1 MAREMEQAASVQSF
15 QIRAV
20 VFGLFAGCA
29 ASADTPPTFSPAPAV
44 ARPDTSVDVDP
55 GSRPYVTSQV
65 IALESNAPVVRAPAR
80 VAFRD
85 GAVSQINLP
94 IAGRVTAVHVST
106 GDRVKAGDPLITLSS
121 PEAAA
126 TRASLAA
133 ALAEHDATRKEL
145 ARQDQMAASG
155 VGIESERSAAQAK
168 LRQSEAELARAQTT
182 TGILGGGAGS
192 TIVLRAP
199 IDGTVINRRASVGS
213 VAAPGGDPLIEI
225 GNPTALWV
233 VADVF
238 ERDLVQVHA
247 GAEVEI
253 ELGAGDKP
261 LHGKVASIGTAL
273 TGSLRTAPVYIAL
286 DADATDA
293 IRAGMF
299 ARATIKAAA
308 GKSIVLPAEAV
319 LVKGGKRYVVYVEQ
333 ADRRFAPRD
342 VTVGRSV
349 DGRVQILTG
358 VFPGDRVVTKGA
370 LLIDG
375 AAEQLL

>member
-1 MAREMEQAASVQSF
+1 VQSF

-20 VFGLFAGCA
+20 VFGILAGCS
-29 ASADTPPTFSPAPAV
+29 ASADTPPTFAPPPTTVGA
-44 ARPDTSVDVDP
+44 DSSITLDP
-55 GSRPYVTSQV
+55 GSRPYVASQV
-65 IALESNAPVVRAPAR
+65 VALESDAPVVRAPAR

-94 IAGRVTAVHVST
+94 VAGRVTAVAVST
-106 GDRVKAGDPLITLSS
+106 GDRVKAGDPLITLTS

-133 ALAEHDATRKEL
+133 ALAEHDANKKEL
-145 ARQDQMAASG
+145 ARQDAMATSG

-182 TGILGGGAGS
+182 TGILGGGGGS

-199 IDGTVINRRASVGS
+199 IDGTVITRRATVGS

-225 GNPTALWV
+225 GNPTSLWV

-238 ERDLVQVHA
+238 ERDLVQVHE

-253 ELGAGDKP
+253 ELGAGEKP
-261 LHGKVASIGTAL
+261 LHGRVASIGSAL
-273 TGSLRTAPVYIAL
+273 TGSMRTAPVYIAL
-286 DADATDA
+286 DAGSTA
-293 IRAGMF
+293 IRSGMF
-299 ARATIKAAA
+299 ARATIKATA
-308 GKSIVLPAEAV
+308 GQSIVLPAEAV
-319 LVKGGKRYVVYVEQ
+319 LVKSGKRYVVYVEQ
-333 ADRRFAPRD
+333 ADKRFAPRD

-349 DGRVQILTG
+349 DGRVQVLSG
-358 VFPGDRVVTKGA
+358 VFPGDRVVVKGA